1 MEMSWGWSNSPGP
14 VPVRPHVLMN
24 RPSFENFTTRSLRP
38 WPSVTKMSPLGATAT
53 PVGRLNVSGPFPAA
67 PAWPIVISTSPR
79 RLSLNTWWP
88 IGSPAK
94 GPPAARAGIPS
105 TVSSPFASV
114 AHTCPSGST
123 VKPWGKANIPP
134 PRLASSRPDGANC
147 RIGGSERPT
156 QVAAPAGTV
165 LKQRWKIQMLPSGS
179 SCARISS
186 PQRPPF
192 ISGGSVGQLSTS
204 RYGFGSWSCPLPWAC
219 TDCAAMPTAASTAT
233 TTASMPSAMARKSS
247 EVMSLALRSVRLV
260 RRVSRSIRSAS
271 HTIRIEPP

>member
-1 MEMSWGWSNSPGP
+1 
-14 VPVRPHVLMN
+14 
-24 RPSFENFTTRSLRP
+24 
-38 WPSVTKMSPLGATAT
+38 MSPLGATAT
-53 PVGRLNVSGPFPAA
+53 PVGRLNVSGPFPATPA
-67 PAWPIVISTSPR
+67 PPIVISTSPVG
-79 RLSLNTWWP
+79 LSLNTWWP
-88 IGSPAK
+88 ICSPAK
-94 GPPAARAGIPS
+94 GPSAARAGIPS

-114 AHTCPSGST
+114 AHRFPSGST
-123 VKPWGKANIPP
+123 VKPCGNANIPP

-156 QVAAPAGTV
+156 QVAAPGGTV

-186 PQRPPF
+186 PHWPPF

-204 RYGFGSWSCPLPWAC
+204 RYGLGSWSCPLPWAC
-219 TDCAAMPTAASTAT
+219 TDCAAMTTAASAAT
-233 TTASMPSAMARKSS
+233 TTASVAKILPLARKSGWFMCARS
-247 EVMSLALRSVRLV
+247 TAPCMQSAMLGKSSAVTSVAPHSVRLV